1 MHFLVYIYNYHGGGF
16 RARERASEA
25 AGYAFATSTA
35 TSCFLSLLFLFF
47 SRVCER
53 SRDSTR
59 DWQTFGGFT
68 DAPCVHPQARR
79 RSNVWKKLLRMIS
92 MRPRFSGKSL
102 KYLRIYSTFHE
113 YPRRGA
119 KAALLCV
126 AESPSTWFNGD
137 RYESHDLNFLR
148 NKRNKN
154 YIKLYFYNSDITDE
168 SVI

>member
-25 AGYAFATSTA
+25 ARRDMHSLRLPRHPV
-35 TSCFLSLLFLFF
+35 SCLFCFCF
-47 SRVCER
+47 SRACARGLEIRHVTGKR
-53 SRDSTR
+53 SAVSRM
-59 DWQTFGGFT
+59 
-68 DAPCVHPQARR
+68 HPVRIHRLA
-79 RSNVWKKLLRMIS
+79 VAVTKKLLRMIS

-126 AESPSTWFNGD
+126 AESPSTLFNGD

-148 NKRNKN
+148 NKRNELHQIIFLQFN
-154 YIKLYFYNSDITDE
+154 LQTLQMNL
-168 SVI
+168 